1 MRKGLLADGQTPCER
16 RFNSPFEGPIV
27 PLAAKVKFDAIS
39 SQDQGRVHKFGTK
52 VLPEKYGRRLER
64 GWKLD
69 CLLIVDT
76 EDLKTMP
83 PSEIHIT
90 NHSKSK
96 DARVGND
103 AKLVH
108 SALCTRMR
116 VVFSRIRLELKT
128 SV

>member
-27 PLAAKVKFDAIS
+27 PLATKVKFDAIS

-76 EDLKTMP
+76 EDLKKMP
-83 PSEIHIT
+83 PSEIHYKKTFKIKRC
-90 NHSKSK
+90 KSGKRRKTGAQCAVHK
-96 DARVGND
+96 DESCFLSD
-103 AKLVH
+103 P
-108 SALCTRMR
+108 T
-116 VVFSRIRLELKT
+116 
-128 SV
+128 